1 MKKLVIN
8 FNGNGFE
15 NYQDQVYKIFQE
27 MKNIIEKCSNLKY
40 ISINDS
46 DIGSEK
52 ISLKYQ

>member
-1 MKKLVIN
+1 
-8 FNGNGFE
+8 
-15 NYQDQVYKIFQE
+15 

-52 ISLKYQ
+52 ISLKY